1 MPIALRTKTLAVFVA
16 ISLLFGCVAL
26 RLIWKEDVTVPIR
39 LESLLVL
46 TNTPYAILSMPRIR
60 ETYAFTKNSGL
71 PIHIDEH
78 YWKWTGSNR
87 IAKSLPPDGV
97 FWTETNGMAFAHIPL
112 EKEAGQYQ
120 LEYFMHRR
128 LWLAGKHIGP
138 RFAEAHFASSL
149 IPNADLYLSTV
160 ATNKPDRH

>member
-1 MPIALRTKTLAVFVA
+1 MPRALRTKSLAVLAA

-26 RLIWKEDVTVPIR
+26 SVIWKEDVTVPIR
-39 LESLLVL
+39 LENLLVL
-46 TNTPYAILSMPRIR
+46 TNRPYAILSMPRIR
-60 ETYAFTKNSGL
+60 QTYAFTMNSGL

-87 IAKSLPPDGV
+87 VAKGLPPDGV
-97 FWTETNGMAFAHIPL
+97 FWTETNGMAFVHIPL

-128 LWLAGKHIGP
+128 LWFGGKHIGP
-138 RFAEAHFASSL
+138 RLAETHFASPL
-149 IPNADLYLSTV
+149 IPNAEFYLSTV
-160 ATNKPDRH
+160 ATNRPNRH